1 MLYSD
6 SQDSCTCSMFSTS
19 GPCLLHL
26 SCSSRKVPQSKQ
38 PFPEQNLLCTARHM
52 SFGVLL
58 GNIRICDD
66 LLFVKSFGG
75 CTCPASF
82 HSTSVDTGL
91 VSDFIGI
98 LPGRHLISKPFLFG
112 LTAPNNIPKQ
122 VSKVSTQ
129 KRLQKHIAITSDVG
143 ALTKADKCIQEGGC
157 KCLITIR
164 GMFW

>member
-1 MLYSD
+1 MIPKTPAHAVCFQRQALA
-6 SQDSCTCSMFSTS
+6 SCTF
-19 GPCLLHL
+19 PA
-26 SCSSRKVPQSKQ
+26 VPGKSPSSKQ

-52 SFGVLL
+52 SFVLL
-58 GNIRICDD
+58 GNIRIWDD

-75 CTCPASF
+75 CTCPTSF

-98 LPGRHLISKPFLFG
+98 LPGRHLISKPFVFG

-129 KRLQKHIAITSDVG
+129 KKDCRSTLPSRAMLVLTSSTSASRKVV
-143 ALTKADKCIQEGGC
+143 ASV
-157 KCLITIR
+157 
-164 GMFW
+164 W